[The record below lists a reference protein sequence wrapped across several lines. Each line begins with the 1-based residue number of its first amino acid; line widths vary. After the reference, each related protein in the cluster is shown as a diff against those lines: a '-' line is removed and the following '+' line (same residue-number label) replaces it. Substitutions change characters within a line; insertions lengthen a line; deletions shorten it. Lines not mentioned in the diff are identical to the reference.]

1 MDKSIWQSCAD
12 YWLNKTHYM
21 DVQRVLIEMND
32 YKIQI
37 DHMQILGKGRKSSHD
52 PEEAGVPEQT

>member
-32 YKIQI
+32 YKMKIGEI
-37 DHMQILGKGRKSSHD
+37 FVYKFM
-52 PEEAGVPEQT
+52 